1 VSVGLPAV
9 TLDYTKPS
17 AGVQAFDSLAPSLD
31 PSIFNEDATMDTFFD
46 LSGCDDLVDS
56 TQNFFATSFVA
67 HDSTSNPY
75 GLGDTFDAKLFDMQ
89 ADSGATPCVSDETCL
104 AAEAV

>member
-9 TLDYTKPS
+9 ALDYSKPS
-17 AGVQAFDSLAPSLD
+17 ASVPAFDSFAPSFD

-46 LSGCDDLVDS
+46 LSGCDDTADS

-75 GLGDTFDAKLFDMQ
+75 CLGDTFDAKLFDMQ
-89 ADSGATPCVSDETCL
+89 ADSGATPRVSDETCL
-104 AAEAV
+104 AVETV